1 MSRKKPAPAV
11 LFKNLEEVDTA
22 LSEIADIERDLGRVE
37 AQMNKHIDRVKAD
50 AEKIA
55 EPLRRRVAALEN
67 ALTVYGETHKAELFD
82 KRRSIELAF
91 GTIGFRQSSE
101 LKPLPKMKWDDVLAL
116 IKQKRV
122 LTFIRVKEEVNKE
135 AFDKLQSAEEL
146 AVLGVRRVEKDTF
159 WYETKK
165 EEVKDAG

>member
-11 LFKNLEEVDTA
+11 LFRNLEEVDTA
-22 LSEIADIERDLGRVE
+22 LAEIADIERDLGRVE
-37 AQMNKHIDRVKAD
+37 HQMNKHIDRVKAD

-67 ALTVYGETHKAELFD
+67 ALTVYGETHKPDLFA

-91 GTIGFRQSSE
+91 GTIGFRESKE
-101 LKPLPKMKWDDVLAL
+101 LKPMPKLTWEKVLGAL
-116 IKQKRV
+116 KIGRF
-122 LTFIRVKEEVNKE
+122 TDAIRVKEEVNKE
-135 AFDKLQSAEEL
+135 ALQEWPDKKL
-146 AVLGVRRVEKDTF
+146 ADVGVRRVPKDTF

>member
-11 LFKNLEEVDTA
+11 LFKNLEEVDTTLA
-22 LSEIADIERDLGRVE
+22 EIADIERSLGRVE
-37 AQMNKHIDRVKAD
+37 HQMNKHIDRVKAD

-55 EPLRRRVAALEN
+55 DPLRRRLATLEN
-67 ALTVYGETHKAELFD
+67 ALTVYGETRKPELFG

-101 LKPLPKMKWDDVLAL
+101 LKPLSKLTWTDVLFRL
-116 IKQKRV
+116 QNKGTLGYIRIKK
-122 LTFIRVKEEVNKE
+122 EVNKE
-135 AFDKLQSAEEL
+135 ALDEIKDGTVL
-146 AVLGVRRVEKDTF
+146 ADYGVRRVEKDTF

-165 EEVKDAG
+165 EEVKDVG